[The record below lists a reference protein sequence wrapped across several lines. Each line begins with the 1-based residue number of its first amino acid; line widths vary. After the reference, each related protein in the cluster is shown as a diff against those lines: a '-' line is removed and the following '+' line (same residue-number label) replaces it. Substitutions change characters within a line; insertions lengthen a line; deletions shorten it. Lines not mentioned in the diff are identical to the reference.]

1 MKTRVY
7 LIFLISFGLFACKN
21 VSIEE
26 INARKQVNPEPN
38 IPLEC
43 YTDTGIVKK
52 GKAEA
57 NPCYVCHTK
66 ANTPYVNELEDMGL
80 TLVYSFPE
88 DIVERGNPWLNAVNP
103 DLTIGNIPKPSD
115 SEIKNWIR
123 SDNWFNAYNRR
134 GTRELEYFPD
144 VPPIYSYAGG
154 NYSLKNIDTEGF
166 ILDPNTGERTGWR
179 AFRWKPFPGFFPTNG
194 RIDST
199 FIRLPENFRKK
210 EGITDWEIYKKNLAI
225 LECAIKGKV
234 PGEICQGTEVGDI
247 TVPTH
252 YEGDAKNIPV
262 ITFQYP
268 PGTEFAHPVY
278 YLDPLNTLSF
288 KSLRLREMRYMKK
301 IAYAPVREGEEEE
314 ESTSFWDNGMV
325 FNRSGFWLMVGFIE
339 DEKGNLRPQSR
350 EEMKFCI
357 GCHGGVGGTVDGT
370 YTFWRKI
377 PGILGWK
384 DQDYNLSDTSI
395 KDYSYYG
402 ISCDKISSL
411 QVGEVIK
418 KALQTH
424 CNKYGYPPGE
434 YLLYFALTKGGDH
447 FRSNAEILSRI
458 STDPTKISI
467 LERENIITNRS
478 FINFLNPDGTVKA
491 SLFIPSEKRAY
502 EINKQYYRV
511 VKAQAFVFGRD
522 LFGKPFGLSQGGNS
536 IEKLKGL
543 DYTGVFES
551 ALWVRLRTLLR

>member
-103 DLTIGNIPKPSD
+103 DLAIGNIPEP
-115 SEIKNWIR
+115 
-123 SDNWFNAYNRR
+123 Y
-134 GTRELEYFPD
+134 
-144 VPPIYSYAGG
+144 
-154 NYSLKNIDTEGF
+154 
-166 ILDPNTGERTGWR
+166 TGERTGWR

-395 KDYSYYG
+395 KDYSYYE
-402 ISCDKISSL
+402 ISCDKISYL

-543 DYTGVFES
+543 NYTGVFES